1 MPINDRSKAEELRAK
16 YMRVVFFPEQAGQ
29 EELRR
34 RQIVD
39 MMRVLG
45 YPKNRIKRIEE
56 NLAKNATSTRP

>member
-1 MPINDRSKAEELRAK
+1 
-16 YMRVVFFPEQAGQ
+16 MRVVFFPEQAGQ